1 MKDDIFIKYENEK
14 KFQYSLNSLDEGF
27 EDDFVKLLMMQ
38 FIADLAQLVAQKD
51 LIKRLEDMKNNYNIP

>member
-38 FIADLAQLVAQKD
+38 FIADLAQLVA
-51 LIKRLEDMKNNYNIP
+51 